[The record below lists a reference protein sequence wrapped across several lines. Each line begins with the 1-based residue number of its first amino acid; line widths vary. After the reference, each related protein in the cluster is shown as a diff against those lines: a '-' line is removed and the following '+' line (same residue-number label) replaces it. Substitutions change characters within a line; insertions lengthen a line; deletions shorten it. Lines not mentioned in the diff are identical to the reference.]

1 MIRETTY
8 TGARQNLATLM
19 DQVTDTREPVYIRRR
34 GKEDVALIAASDLS
48 SWMETE
54 YLLRSPKNA
63 ERLRQADEEIR
74 AGKGVVMT
82 VEELRARFGL
92 TEVTEVRPRE
102 AVFSSGFLRDLAFW
116 TRTDRRQQHRRHA
129 PLVQAKIKM
138 PA

>member
-8 TGARQNLATLM
+8 TGARQNLASLM
-19 DQVTDTREPVYIRRR
+19 DQVADTREPVYIRRR

-63 ERLRQADEEIR
+63 ERLRQAEEEIG

-82 VEELRARFGL
+82 VDELRERFGL
-92 TEVTEVRPRE
+92 TEE
-102 AVFSSGFLRDLAFW
+102 
-116 TRTDRRQQHRRHA
+116 
-129 PLVQAKIKM
+129 
-138 PA
+138 